1 MGDAGDW
8 AAFWN
13 ERYAGDGFVFG
24 TEPNAFL
31 AEHWELLEGPVLS
44 LSEGEGRNA
53 VFLASRGLEVTG
65 VDLSSV
71 ALEKAQRLAAERG
84 VTITTVLADLATY
97 EPASDHFGAV
107 LSISAHL
114 PSEVRRALYP
124 RLERSLKAGGVLILE
139 AYSENQRLRGT
150 GGPKDVD
157 LLMTVDK
164 IRRELPALEP
174 ILLREIERELNEGN
188 AHQGMSSVV
197 QFVGKKKA

>member
-1 MGDAGDW
+1 MHGAD
-8 AAFWN
+8 FWN
-13 ERYAGDGFVFG
+13 RRYADGGYLFG
-24 TEPNAFL
+24 TQPNAFL

-53 VFLASRGLEVTG
+53 VFLASRGLEVVG

-71 ALEKAQRLAAERG
+71 ALEKAQRLAASRG
-84 VTITTVLADLATY
+84 VTITTVLADLATF
-97 EPASDHFGAV
+97 EPEADHYGSV
-107 LSISAHL
+107 VSISAHL
-114 PSEVRRALYP
+114 PSDVRQALYP
-124 RLERSLKAGGVLILE
+124 RIERSLKTGGILILE

-174 ILLREIERELNEGN
+174 ILLREVERELAEGE

-197 QFVGKKKA
+197 QFVGRKLA

>member
-1 MGDAGDW
+1 MHGAE
-8 AAFWN
+8 FWN
-13 ERYAGDGFVFG
+13 QRYADGGYLFG

-31 AEHWELLEGPVLS
+31 AEHWERLEGPVLS

-53 VFLASRGLEVTG
+53 VFLAARGLEVVG

-71 ALEKAQRLAAERG
+71 ALQKAQRLAESRG
-84 VTITTVLADLATY
+84 VTIKTVLADLATF
-97 EPASDHFGAV
+97 EPEADHYGSV
-107 LSISAHL
+107 VSISAHL
-114 PSEVRRALYP
+114 PSDVRHALYP
-124 RLERSLKAGGVLILE
+124 RVERSLKTGGILILE

-174 ILLREIERELNEGN
+174 IVLREVEREFSEGE

-197 QFVGKKKA
+197 QFVGRKLA